1 MRHFSHVLA
10 IFCLAVGIA
19 PFFAHAS
26 STPLPDGVPQAHMDQ
41 LSSIHKEVL
50 RHGADFASK
59 LKALK
64 TAGHTP
70 ESREFNEALGN
81 YMGIIMPLKERV
93 VLLNQRHS
101 TPQGK
106 ILRQAVDHALDP
118 SFHREEYLY
127 IQTHHQEKPP
137 AAPARDN

>member
-1 MRHFSHVLA
+1 MRPFSHVLA

-50 RHGADFASK
+50 RHGAVLDSR

-64 TAGHTP
+64 TAGHP
-70 ESREFNEALGN
+70 FESRECQNAVDECMDA
-81 YMGIIMPLKERV
+81 IRPLKEPV
-93 VLLNQRHS
+93 AVLNQQHS
-101 TPQGK
+101 THLGDVARATVDGALNRNHHRQG
-106 ILRQAVDHALDP
+106 
-118 SFHREEYLY
+118 YGY
-127 IQTHHQEKPP
+127 IQIPDQEKPP
-137 AAPARDN
+137 VPARDN